1 MKKLTLLVLA
11 GMFMAPIWSQT
22 DTPFDKKLFKDKKDE
37 FKEAMKS
44 YEEGDENFFAPYS
57 GHPRYGQAIEPYEA
71 AYAFNP
77 NSAEL
82 NYKLGVCHLYTL
94 HKYKSL
100 DLFKKAYKL
109 NPNVHPEIHYYLGCA
124 YHIQYKF
131 DQAIDEYEKYRKS
144 LGPIN
149 KDNAEKIDEATKKLE
164 ECETGKK
171 MYANPVRVWI
181 DNLGFAVNSEAPEYS
196 PLIATD
202 ESLIFFTS
210 RREDTQG
217 GGISDEDDEFYE
229 DVYYAEFKDG
239 IWQDAQNMG
248 ELVNSDRHDATAGL
262 SPDGK
267 TLFIYSDGEGY
278 GDIYMSKFVEGE
290 WSKLKH
296 LGKNINDKNAH
307 ETSACLSYDGK
318 TLFFVSNREGGHGE
332 HDIYKSQWD
341 ENKER
346 WGEAENL
353 GPTINTKYD
362 EAGAFIHPD
371 GKTLYFASKGHKT
384 MGGFDIFSSKLQED
398 GSWTTPE
405 NVGYPVCTPDDD
417 VHFVVSANG
426 RTGYYASFQSDGLG
440 EKDLYK
446 VTFLGPEKEPL
457 LNNED
462 NLIASIAAPIT
473 EKVVVPKVEVSRSDV
488 AVLKGRV
495 LDAKTLKPLASKIE
509 IMDNETNTLV
519 SEITTDAATGKY
531 LVTLPSGKNYGMAVK
546 AEGYLFHSENF
557 LLPEASGYREYKK
570 DVLMKKVSVG
580 EKIVL
585 RNIFYDLNKATLRP
599 ESKTELERLIQLMND
614 NPTLKIELSGH
625 TDSRGDAAYNMKLS
639 KDRAASV
646 VKYLVEHGI
655 PASRLESAGYG
666 ETQLIHTDAEIYK
679 LPTVKREELHQEN
692 RRTEFKILAK

>member
-37 FKEAMKS
+37 FKVAMDF
-44 YEEGDENFFAPYS
+44 YEEGNDLFEGKKTFGIPQYT
-57 GHPRYGQAIEPYEA
+57 QAIKPYEE
-71 AYAFNP
+71 AYGFNP
-77 NSAEL
+77 NSSEL
-82 NYKLGVCHLYTL
+82 NFKLGLCYINSF
-94 HKYKSL
+94 HKYNSL
-100 DLFKKAYKL
+100 EYFKKAYKL
-109 NPNVHPEIHYYLGCA
+109 NTNVHPDIHYYLGKA

-131 DQAIDEYEKYRKS
+131 DQAIDEYEKYRKT
-144 LGPIN
+144 LNI
-149 KDNAEKIDEATKKLE
+149 KDHAFEIEDATKKIE
-164 ECETGKK
+164 ECKTGKK

-181 DNLGFAVNSEAPEYS
+181 DNLGFAVNSEHPEYA

-217 GGISDEDDEFYE
+217 GGKAQDDEEYFE
-229 DVYYAEFKDG
+229 DVYIAEFKDG
-239 IWQDAQNMG
+239 IWQDATNMG
-248 ELVNSDRHDATAGL
+248 ELINSKSHDATAGL

-267 TLFIYSDGEGY
+267 TLYIYRGDVGSGDIFVSKFKDGEWT
-278 GDIYMSKFVEGE
+278 KT
-290 WSKLKH
+290 KQ

-318 TLFFVSNREGGHGE
+318 TLYFVSDREGGFGD

-341 ENKER
+341 EDKER

-353 GPTINTKYD
+353 GPKINTKYD

-371 GKTLYFASKGHKT
+371 GKTIYFASRGHAT
-384 MGGFDIFSSKLQED
+384 MGGFDIFSSKMQED
-398 GSWTTPE
+398 GSWSTPE

-570 DVLMKKVSVG
+570 DVLMKKVSGG